1 MKKLLYFGAEWCSA
15 CKKLQPIVAQ
25 EAPQKGYEV
34 EFLDMDEDDGAFFA
48 DEYYVRGLPTIIIL
62 EDGKEVKRAVGNT
75 AWKEVQE

>member
-15 CKKLQPIVAQ
+15 CEKLQPIVAQ

-48 DEYYVRGLPTIIIL
+48 DEYHVRGLPTIIIL